1 MHPCCIIGL
10 NMSLNTIKTTD
21 VPLMKT
27 LKATPSSIKLAFGAM
42 CVILGIGPEKI
53 PEAQSKKNVII
64 QKKKIQRNRTCNRNN
79 YDNNFKYN
87 LLSLYNFEEKNL
99 QFQFYETAFK
109 KYTSIIHYLHIY
121 SNYDRRQF
129 LASIK
134 VILIG
139 KFIYITV

>member
-1 MHPCCIIGL
+1 MHSCCIIGL

-64 QKKKIQRNRTCNRNN
+64 HKKRNFSATEHVIEIIMIIISNTIYYHCIILKKKICNF
-79 YDNNFKYN
+79 NFTKQH
-87 LLSLYNFEEKNL
+87 LKNI
-99 QFQFYETAFK
+99 Q
-109 KYTSIIHYLHIY
+109 
-121 SNYDRRQF
+121 
-129 LASIK
+129 
-134 VILIG
+134 V
-139 KFIYITV
+139 

>member
-64 QKKKIQRNRTCNRNN
+64 QKKKKKIQRNRTCNRNN

-87 LLSLYNFEEKNL
+87 LLSLYNFETKNW
-99 QFQFYETAFK
+99 QFQFYETALK
-109 KYTSIIHYLHIY
+109 K
-121 SNYDRRQF
+121 
-129 LASIK
+129 
-134 VILIG
+134 
-139 KFIYITV
+139 IYIDTYNLNFTLSKYVDLLQHVGQWGCIIY

>member
-64 QKKKIQRNRTCNRNN
+64 QKKKKKIQRNRTCNRNN

-87 LLSLYNFEEKNL
+87 LLSLYNFETKNW
-99 QFQFYETAFK
+99 QFQFYETALK
-109 KYTSIIHYLHIY
+109 KIYIDTYNLNFTLSKYVDLLQHVGQWGSIIY
-121 SNYDRRQF
+121 
-129 LASIK
+129 
-134 VILIG
+134 
-139 KFIYITV
+139 

>member
-64 QKKKIQRNRTCNRNN
+64 QKKKFQRNRTCNRNN

-109 KYTSIIHYLHIY
+109 KYTSNTHLLTYL
-121 SNYDRRQF
+121 QQ
-129 LASIK
+129 L
-134 VILIG
+134 
-139 KFIYITV
+139 

>member
-64 QKKKIQRNRTCNRNN
+64 QKKKKIQRNRTCNRNN

-87 LLSLYNFEEKNL
+87 LLSLYNFETKNW
-99 QFQFYETAFK
+99 QFQFYETALK
-109 KYTSIIHYLHIY
+109 KIYIDTYNLNFTLSKYVDLLQHVGQWGSIIY
-121 SNYDRRQF
+121 
-129 LASIK
+129 
-134 VILIG
+134 
-139 KFIYITV
+139 

>member
-64 QKKKIQRNRTCNRNN
+64 QKKKKFSATEHVIEIIMIIISNTIYYHCIILKQKIG
-79 YDNNFKYN
+79 NF
-87 LLSLYNFEEKNL
+87 NFTK
-99 QFQFYETAFK
+99 Q
-109 KYTSIIHYLHIY
+109 H
-121 SNYDRRQF
+121 
-129 LASIK
+129 
-134 VILIG
+134 
-139 KFIYITV
+139 